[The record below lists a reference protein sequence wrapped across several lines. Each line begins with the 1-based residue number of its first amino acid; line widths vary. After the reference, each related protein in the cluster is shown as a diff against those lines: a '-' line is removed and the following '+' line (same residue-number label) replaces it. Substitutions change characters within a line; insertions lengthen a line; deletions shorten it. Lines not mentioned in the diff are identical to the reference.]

1 MRPFT
6 GCWGNPGTKSGD
18 IIQIS
23 VCLWAKPCQAC
34 MKQRQSPTGNLMQTM
49 LAAVTEFERE
59 MMLERQAEGI
69 RIAKATRETSNS
81 FQE

>member
-1 MRPFT
+1 
-6 GCWGNPGTKSGD
+6 
-18 IIQIS
+18 
-23 VCLWAKPCQAC
+23 
-34 MKQRQSPTGNLMQTM
+34 MQTM